1 MEKIDRVIGR
11 RRKAQGSGHKEKGE
25 RIREKEQIAVCLVPC
40 AEP

>member
-25 RIREKEQIAVCLVPC
+25 RTKEKG
-40 AEP
+40 